1 MILGSSCIWAI
12 FSSRIAAAVRVI
24 SLFKIYTRESV
35 GIMKSCLMPMRRHS
49 TVETDFQKVE
59 VWKAEHTCEFRVS
72 GAVHAWW
79 HAERFLTGLAWDNLA
94 AASLLRPAGPPK
106 SVLML
111 GLAGGTA
118 LRILRQL
125 LPDSRFTAVDI
136 DRKLVD
142 VAREHMEL
150 DEIGMK
156 MVFADAY
163 QWAVGRKERYDVII
177 DDCYLAGE
185 EDVYRPEK
193 KPSRG
198 VDLLAG
204 LLAPGGLF
212 LTNLVTGAGHRRVQS
227 RTRAAFK
234 RSFAEVRTVTT
245 PDSQNETLVG
255 GDKVMTGTRWRDWE
269 VRFSQRKDLEFWRR
283 LQVRALQVSKASSTC
298 GL

>member
-1 MILGSSCIWAI
+1 MKGS
-12 FSSRIAAAVRVI
+12 F
-24 SLFKIYTRESV
+24 
-35 GIMKSCLMPMRRHS
+35 MPMRRHS
-49 TVETDFQKVE
+49 TVETDFQKIE
-59 VWKAEHTCEFRVS
+59 IWKAERSCEFRVS

-79 HAERFLTGLAWDNLA
+79 HADRFLTGLAWDNLA
-94 AASLLRPAGPPK
+94 AACLLRPAGPPQ

-125 LPDSRFTAVDI
+125 LPDCRFTAVDI
-136 DRKLVD
+136 DRKVVE
-142 VAREHMEL
+142 VAREYMKL

-163 QWAVGRKERYDVII
+163 QWAGGRKERYDVII
-177 DDCYLAGE
+177 DDCYLAGD

-198 VDLLAG
+198 IDILTE

-234 RSFAEVRTVTT
+234 RRFEQVRSVTT
-245 PDSQNETLVG
+245 PDSLNETLVG
-255 GDKVMTGTRWRDWE
+255 GDDILAGSCLRQWE
-269 VRFSQRKDLEFWRR
+269 ERFAKKKDLEMWRR
-283 LQVRALQVSKASSTC
+283 LKVRGVQVRSAKATRS
-298 GL
+298 